1 MTFLLTKFANQQL
14 CFNKCNMDLKE
25 LIMQEYSKVHANLVA
40 EYILSKPELMSE
52 LFDIIYLFED
62 PLSKRAS
69 WSLKILSEKDSS
81 IIDPYVDL
89 MVDMLPKTNDIPI
102 LKLVLAT
109 LRMTHIPESK
119 QGELLQF
126 TSDVLTD
133 SGSSIASLIYS
144 MDIFYNLSRN
154 EPDLLNELRHMLE
167 MLLPNGSA
175 GVKNKSHKLIKRIN
189 KQIGY

>member
-1 MTFLLTKFANQQL
+1 
-14 CFNKCNMDLKE
+14 MDLKE

-40 EYILSKPELMSE
+40 EYILSKPELMPE
-52 LFDIIYLFED
+52 LLDIIYLFDD
-62 PLSKRAS
+62 PVSKRAS

-109 LRMTHIPESK
+109 LRMTHIPENK

-126 TSDVLTD
+126 TSEVLTD

-144 MDIFYNLSRN
+144 IDIFYKLSVK
-154 EPDLLNELRHMLE
+154 EPDLLNELRIMLE
-167 MLLPNGSA
+167 QLIPNGSP
-175 GVKNKSHKLIKRIN
+175 GVKNKCHKLIRKIN